1 MAEMVT
7 DQQVRRL
14 YKLMHTEKTR
24 AIAAAK
30 AGMDEKTARKYIKA
44 GMLPSDLKKVRDWRT
59 RKDPFA
65 GIWEEVREKLETN
78 PGLEAKTLFDDLQGR
93 MPGRF
98 SDGQL
103 RSFQRRVKYWRAVDG
118 PGKEIFFPQVHHP
131 GELAESDFTSM
142 RELGIS
148 LGGCPFDHLLYHF
161 VLTYSNWE
169 TGSVCYSES
178 FESLSAGLQNALWE
192 LGGVPRVHQTD
203 RLTAAV
209 HNALQAE
216 EFTQRYQGLLKHYG
230 LTGRKT
236 QPASPHENGDVEQR
250 NYRFKR
256 ALKQEL
262 LLRGSTD
269 FENLEEYKC
278 FLKGFFARLNQGR
291 RERFLE
297 EQQVLQSLP
306 DQRME
311 SCKRLS
317 VRVGP
322 SSTIRISHNVYSVAS
337 RLIGEHIEVR
347 LYAEHIEIYYA
358 QKHVDTLPRL
368 RGENRCLIN
377 YRHIID
383 QLERKPG
390 AFENYRY
397 REELFPGSHF
407 RLAYDE
413 LRDRHS
419 LRQAVRE
426 YLKILQLAAKEN
438 ETSVGMALADLYGR
452 QPITACAVE
461 EIIHSNNPL
470 AAVMEVG
477 IVPIDLTVYDQ
488 LIFSQE
494 VTCAG

>member
-1 MAEMVT
+1 M
-7 DQQVRRL
+7 Q
-14 YKLMHTEKTR
+14 TENTK

-30 AGMDEKTARKYIKA
+30 AGMDEKTARKYMKA
-44 GMLPSDLKKVRDWRT
+44 DKLPSELKKERYWRT
-59 RKDPFA
+59 REDPFA

-78 PGLEAKTLFDDLQGR
+78 PGLEAKTLFDDLQER

-103 RSFQRRVKYWRAVDG
+103 RSLQRRIKYWRAVDG

-131 GELAESDFTSM
+131 GELGESDFTRM
-142 RELGIS
+142 RKLGIS

-169 TGSVCYSES
+169 TGSICYSES
-178 FESLSAGLQNALWE
+178 FESLSSGLQNALWE

-236 QPASPHENGDVEQR
+236 QSASPHENGDVEQR

-256 ALKQEL
+256 ALKQAL
-262 LLRGSTD
+262 LLRGSSN
-269 FENLEEYKC
+269 FENLEEYKD
-278 FLKGFFARLNQGR
+278 FLKGFFSKLNQGR
-291 RERFLE
+291 RARFLE
-297 EQQVLQSLP
+297 EQQVLRRLP

-311 SCKRLS
+311 SCKRLL

-322 SSTIRISHNVYSVAS
+322 SSTIRISHNVYSVES

-358 QKHVDTLPRL
+358 QKQVDTLPRL
-368 RGENRCLIN
+368 RGENRSLIN

-413 LRDRHS
+413 LKERHT

-438 ETSVGMALADLYGR
+438 ETSVGMALAELYGR

-461 EIIHSNNPL
+461 EIIHSINPP
-470 AAVMEVG
+470 AAVAEVG
-477 IVPIDLTVYDQ
+477 IMSVDLAVYDQ
-488 LIFSQE
+488 LLFPRE
-494 VTCAG
+494 VACAG

>member
-1 MAEMVT
+1 MQIENTKAV
-7 DQQVRRL
+7 
-14 YKLMHTEKTR
+14 
-24 AIAAAK
+24 AAAK
-30 AGMDEKTARKYIKA
+30 AGMDEKTARKYMKA
-44 GMLPSDLKKVRDWRT
+44 GTLPSALKKARTWRT
-59 RKDPFA
+59 RKDPFVE
-65 GIWEEVREKLETN
+65 IWEEIREKLEIN
-78 PGLEAKTLFDDLQGR
+78 PGLEAKTIFDDLRDR

-103 RSFQRRVKYWRAVDG
+103 RSLQRRVKYWRAVEG
-118 PGKEIFFPQVHHP
+118 PGREIFFPQVHSP
-131 GELAESDFTSM
+131 GELAQSDYTRM

-148 LGGCPFDHLLYHF
+148 IGGCPFDHLLYHF

-178 FESLSAGLQNALWE
+178 FESLSSGLQNALWE
-192 LGGVPRVHQTD
+192 LGGVPQVHQTD

-209 HNALQAE
+209 HNGLQPE
-216 EFTQRYQGLLKHYG
+216 EFTQRYQGLLQHYG
-230 LTGRKT
+230 LAGRKT
-236 QPASPHENGDVEQR
+236 QPASPHENGDIEQR
-250 NYRFKR
+250 NYRVKR

-262 LLRGSTD
+262 LLRGSAD
-269 FENLEEYKC
+269 FDNLDGYKD
-278 FLKGFFARLNQGR
+278 FLKGFFTKVNQGR

-297 EQQVLQSLP
+297 EQQVLRSLP

-311 SCKRLS
+311 ICKRLS
-317 VRVGP
+317 LRVGP
-322 SSTIRISHNVYSVAS
+322 SSTIRISHNVYSVES
-337 RLIGEHIEVR
+337 RLIGEHIQVL

-358 QKHVDTLPRL
+358 QKHVDTFPRL

-377 YRHIID
+377 YRHIVD

-413 LRDRHS
+413 LKERHT

-426 YLKILQLAAKEN
+426 YLKILKLAAKEN
-438 ETSVGMALADLYGR
+438 ETAVELALADLYGR

-461 EIIHSNNPL
+461 KIIYSLNMPDSVAEVVIMPVDL
-470 AAVMEVG
+470 A
-477 IVPIDLTVYDQ
+477 VYDQ
-488 LIFSQE
+488 LLLPRE
-494 VTCAG
+494 VACAG